1 MLMSVVWAQSAL
13 GTRSAARAR
22 ARRAARSRVR
32 HEATTRAHT
41 VETVRS
47 EASWHALCK
56 PLVLLGRALAL
67 GPKPVKRH
75 IEMWI

>member
-1 MLMSVVWAQSAL
+1 MMVSVVQACAPA
-13 GTRSAARAR
+13 GTPSAARRGAR
-22 ARRAARSRVR
+22 AEARGRLR
-32 HEATTRAHT
+32 HEATTREHT

-47 EASWHALCK
+47 VASWHAPCK
-56 PLVLLGRALAL
+56 PLVPLECALAL